1 MTVVY
6 ARLALLLLSYWG
18 YYRALCVWT
27 RMERTFIPLF
37 VLSLQAVLIFLAGLA
52 GWMYP
57 MACLLY
63 GGGVAALALSFV
75 PRLNGG
81 RRADYPA
88 GLWLLMAL
96 IVYAVFLLHGC
107 VLTYNDDFSHW
118 GLIVR
123 TMLVEDGFPAAG
135 DPLITFTSYPPGT
148 ACLIYYVCR
157 MVTGQASC
165 EWGMLMAQAALLLS
179 CVAPIA
185 ALGGKR
191 PWRGLVATLTAAW
204 FAVGT
209 GVSLYELMVDNVMP
223 MMAVA
228 CIALIA
234 LHGQEEGGR
243 FWEAALLAPLGLMVL
258 VKNSAFVFALFVYL
272 AYLAL
277 RRPRTLKAWLATL
290 PLLLPALLLPLW
302 RVHALEVDPGMAKS
316 MHAMSGAYFQRIL
329 ADKTVSDVLDTIHLM
344 KERTLG
350 ETYVAFLAGIG
361 LAVAAVLRMAR
372 VRLDAHARLLPWLN
386 ILFYGVY
393 QFGLMCMYIVSMHVV
408 EASLLIQY
416 DRYESSIRLLK
427 TGVLLIYGLCA
438 ARAVSARCSQGRW
451 VAGTVVVIL
460 CVGCVAV
467 GRPSADALRPVD
479 QSGELRVRLESVL
492 AECPRDENLRYLQ
505 AIASPDFRADAHYCA
520 RYLLKNPN
528 VRTANVY
535 EGVYDEA
542 WYESVW
548 QDYDYLIVLDHYPA
562 VDAFVQAHFPDQAD
576 RQVIALHEK

>member
-96 IVYAVFLLHGC
+96 VVYAVFLLHGC

-157 MVTGQASC
+157 MVTGQAAC

-191 PWRGLVATLTAAW
+191 P
-204 FAVGT
+204 
-209 GVSLYELMVDNVMP
+209 
-223 MMAVA
+223 
-228 CIALIA
+228 
-234 LHGQEEGGR
+234 
-243 FWEAALLAPLGLMVL
+243 
-258 VKNSAFVFALFVYL
+258 
-272 AYLAL
+272 
-277 RRPRTLKAWLATL
+277 
-290 PLLLPALLLPLW
+290 
-302 RVHALEVDPGMAKS
+302 
-316 MHAMSGAYFQRIL
+316 
-329 ADKTVSDVLDTIHLM
+329 
-344 KERTLG
+344 
-350 ETYVAFLAGIG
+350 
-361 LAVAAVLRMAR
+361 
-372 VRLDAHARLLPWLN
+372 
-386 ILFYGVY
+386 
-393 QFGLMCMYIVSMHVV
+393 
-408 EASLLIQY
+408 
-416 DRYESSIRLLK
+416 
-427 TGVLLIYGLCA
+427 
-438 ARAVSARCSQGRW
+438 
-451 VAGTVVVIL
+451 
-460 CVGCVAV
+460 
-467 GRPSADALRPVD
+467 
-479 QSGELRVRLESVL
+479 
-492 AECPRDENLRYLQ
+492 
-505 AIASPDFRADAHYCA
+505 
-520 RYLLKNPN
+520 
-528 VRTANVY
+528 
-535 EGVYDEA
+535 
-542 WYESVW
+542 
-548 QDYDYLIVLDHYPA
+548 
-562 VDAFVQAHFPDQAD
+562 
-576 RQVIALHEK
+576 

>member
-96 IVYAVFLLHGC
+96 VVYAVFLLHGC

-157 MVTGQASC
+157 MVTGQAAC
-165 EWGMLMAQAALLLS
+165 EWGMMMAQAALLLS

-191 PWRGLVATLTAAW
+191 PWRALVAALTAAW

-223 MMAVA
+223 MM
-228 CIALIA
+228 
-234 LHGQEEGGR
+234 GR
-243 FWEAALLAPLGLMVL
+243 RRAAASGRRRC
-258 VKNSAFVFALFVYL
+258 
-272 AYLAL
+272 L
-277 RRPRTLKAWLATL
+277 RRWD
-290 PLLLPALLLPLW
+290 LW
-302 RVHALEVDPGMAKS
+302 C
-316 MHAMSGAYFQRIL
+316 
-329 ADKTVSDVLDTIHLM
+329 
-344 KERTLG
+344 
-350 ETYVAFLAGIG
+350 
-361 LAVAAVLRMAR
+361 
-372 VRLDAHARLLPWLN
+372 W
-386 ILFYGVY
+386 
-393 QFGLMCMYIVSMHVV
+393 
-408 EASLLIQY
+408 
-416 DRYESSIRLLK
+416 
-427 TGVLLIYGLCA
+427 
-438 ARAVSARCSQGRW
+438 
-451 VAGTVVVIL
+451 
-460 CVGCVAV
+460 
-467 GRPSADALRPVD
+467 
-479 QSGELRVRLESVL
+479 
-492 AECPRDENLRYLQ
+492 
-505 AIASPDFRADAHYCA
+505 
-520 RYLLKNPN
+520 
-528 VRTANVY
+528 
-535 EGVYDEA
+535 
-542 WYESVW
+542 
-548 QDYDYLIVLDHYPA
+548 
-562 VDAFVQAHFPDQAD
+562 
-576 RQVIALHEK
+576 

>member
-96 IVYAVFLLHGC
+96 VVYAVFLLHGC

-157 MVTGQASC
+157 MVTGQAAC

-191 PWRGLVATLTAAW
+191 PWRALVAALTAAW

-258 VKNSAFVFALFVYL
+258 V
-272 AYLAL
+272 
-277 RRPRTLKAWLATL
+277 
-290 PLLLPALLLPLW
+290 
-302 RVHALEVDPGMAKS
+302 
-316 MHAMSGAYFQRIL
+316 
-329 ADKTVSDVLDTIHLM
+329 
-344 KERTLG
+344 
-350 ETYVAFLAGIG
+350 
-361 LAVAAVLRMAR
+361 
-372 VRLDAHARLLPWLN
+372 
-386 ILFYGVY
+386 
-393 QFGLMCMYIVSMHVV
+393 
-408 EASLLIQY
+408 
-416 DRYESSIRLLK
+416 
-427 TGVLLIYGLCA
+427 
-438 ARAVSARCSQGRW
+438 
-451 VAGTVVVIL
+451 
-460 CVGCVAV
+460 
-467 GRPSADALRPVD
+467 
-479 QSGELRVRLESVL
+479 
-492 AECPRDENLRYLQ
+492 
-505 AIASPDFRADAHYCA
+505 
-520 RYLLKNPN
+520 
-528 VRTANVY
+528 
-535 EGVYDEA
+535 
-542 WYESVW
+542 
-548 QDYDYLIVLDHYPA
+548 
-562 VDAFVQAHFPDQAD
+562 
-576 RQVIALHEK
+576 